1 MFRWLVPTTAAL
13 VLAGCGLKGD
23 LYLPPPPAPP
33 PARDVAPPME
43 TPVETP
49 VEPAVEP
56 PADAAT
62 GPADADRGER
72 RQVPPAPAGD
82 AAR

>member
-23 LYLPPPPAPP
+23 LYLPPPPAPAP
-33 PARDVAPPME
+33 EAPA
-43 TPVETP
+43 TPGE
-49 VEPAVEP
+49 
-56 PADAAT
+56 ADS
-62 GPADADRGER
+62 ADTTDRGER

>member
-23 LYLPPPPAPP
+23 LYLPPPPAP
-33 PARDVAPPME
+33 APEAPGAAAAPT
-43 TPVETP
+43 TPG
-49 VEPAVEP
+49 A
-56 PADAAT
+56 ADAT
-62 GPADADRGER
+62 DRGER

-82 AAR
+82 TAR

>member
-23 LYLPPPPAPP
+23 LYLPPPPAPA
-33 PARDVAPPME
+33 PAPGAATAPT
-43 TPVETP
+43 TPGD
-49 VEPAVEP
+49 
-56 PADAAT
+56 ADAT
-62 GPADADRGER
+62 DRGER

-82 AAR
+82 TAR